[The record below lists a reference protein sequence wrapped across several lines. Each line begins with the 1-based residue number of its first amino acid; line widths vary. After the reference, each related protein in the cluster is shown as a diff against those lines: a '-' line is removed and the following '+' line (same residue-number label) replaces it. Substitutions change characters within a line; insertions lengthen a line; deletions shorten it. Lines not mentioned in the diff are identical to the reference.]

1 MAEMKS
7 FTELKDEK
15 RENERSGTDGKE
27 NGSKE
32 NPQNLQEEIQ
42 LSAGIYEF
50 CYRTNRDYRK
60 AYTMNSRL
68 EEMQNDPRAMEIL
81 ARKLP
86 LAVDKIN
93 SQDPEN
99 LNLSLNEL
107 QYMFFLGFNPEMVQ
121 SAAAELMH
129 LDVVR

>member
-1 MAEMKS
+1 
-7 FTELKDEK
+7 
-15 RENERSGTDGKE
+15 
-27 NGSKE
+27 
-32 NPQNLQEEIQ
+32 
-42 LSAGIYEF
+42 
-50 CYRTNRDYRK
+50 
-60 AYTMNSRL
+60 MNSRL

-93 SQDPEN
+93 SQDPEKPKFKP
-99 LNLSLNEL
+99 ECKL